1 MLQPRLQLFSE
12 MRATLEFILPIEKYE
27 HRIAM
32 DAQETHRNLK
42 EFERFLRE
50 KCRHA
55 SGQAE
60 TVLNEVH
67 ERFLQSFLE
76 SL

>member
-1 MLQPRLQLFSE
+1 MSLQSQ
-12 MRATLEFILPIEKYE
+12 MKATLEFILPIEKDE

-55 SGQAE
+55 SGPVESA
-60 TVLNEVH
+60 LNEVH